1 MWSVC
6 FSIIDAI
13 VTHPYKGAIARLKK
27 EFIKL
32 LQITHLL
39 TLVEAYIFLLAFL
52 HMSNIWRSIVS
63 LLSKWTRIIFP
74 FLLLP

>member
-52 HMSNIWRSIVS
+52 HMSNI
-63 LLSKWTRIIFP
+63 
-74 FLLLP
+74 